1 MTAVGVGL
9 WAAITIAVAGPA
21 TSAEYLPLYVAQS
34 EGYFAQEKLEV
45 TLTTERSESDAALAL
60 ARGRADIA
68 ATSLDAAYRVGH
80 IKGAVP
86 PLLFGLTAAPPVAI
100 LVSPSHQE
108 TVRSPRDLRG
118 QPVGLPG
125 VGTPEQAMLA
135 TILVRAGVKVHH
147 VPLRSF
153 SNRALAGALEQGEV
167 AAAVMADPW
176 VTRLV
181 DESVAVRGAA
191 EGEPRAEMAVRG
203 AAEGEPRAEMAV
215 RGAAEGEPRAE
226 KTAVSILVDLR
237 TRSDA
242 ARWLG
247 AETVHAALFV
257 RADSVVGE
265 QDLVAL
271 ARALLRAVARI
282 SEAPAETLAAG
293 LPASVIGQPGDF
305 ALRVAGARQ
314 SYLPR
319 GRVTEDMLKASVVQ
333 ARERTEMPAAV
344 NLPWW
349 RWSPLLLTR
358 PLERATV
365 ASPPPAR

>member
-1 MTAVGVGL
+1 MTAAGLGL

-21 TSAEYLPLYVAQS
+21 TSPEYLPLFVAQS

-45 TLTTERSESDAALAL
+45 ALTIERSESDAAQAM

-80 IKGAVP
+80 IKGALP
-86 PLLFGLTAAPPVAI
+86 PLLFGLTAAPPLAI
-100 LVSPSHQE
+100 LVSPGHKE

-118 QPVGLPG
+118 QPVGVPG
-125 VGTPEQAMLA
+125 VGTPEQAMLT
-135 TILVRAGVKVHH
+135 TILARAGVKIHH

-153 SNRALAGALEQGEV
+153 SSRALAGALEQGEV

-181 DESVAVRGAA
+181 DEKIA
-191 EGEPRAEMAVRG
+191 
-203 AAEGEPRAEMAV
+203 
-215 RGAAEGEPRAE
+215 
-226 KTAVSILVDLR
+226 TILVDLR

-247 AETVHAALFV
+247 AETVHAALFL
-257 RADSVVGE
+257 RADAAVGA

-271 ARALLRAVARI
+271 AKALLRAVARV
-282 SEAPAETLAAG
+282 SDTPAEALAAG

-305 ALRVAGARQ
+305 TLRVASAQQ

-319 GRVTEDMLKASVVQ
+319 GRVTEGMLKASLRQ
-333 ARERTEMPAAV
+333 ARERAEMPAAV
-344 NLPWW
+344 KLPWF
-349 RWSPLLLTR
+349 RWSPLLLTG

-365 ASPPPAR
+365 ASPAPPR

>member
-1 MTAVGVGL
+1 MTAAGLGL

-21 TSAEYLPLYVAQS
+21 TSPEYLPLFVAQS
-34 EGYFAQEKLEV
+34 EGFFAQEKIEV
-45 TLTTERSESDAALAL
+45 TLTIERSESDAAQAM

-80 IKGAVP
+80 VKGALP
-86 PLLFGLTAAPPVAI
+86 LLLFGLTAAPPVAI
-100 LVSPSHQE
+100 LVSPGHKE

-118 QPVGLPG
+118 QPVGVPG
-125 VGTPEQAMLA
+125 VGTPEQAMLT
-135 TILVRAGVKVHH
+135 TILARAGVKIHH

-181 DESVAVRGAA
+181 EDVAVRGAA
-191 EGEPRAEMAVRG
+191 EGEPRAERIA
-203 AAEGEPRAEMAV
+203 
-215 RGAAEGEPRAE
+215 
-226 KTAVSILVDLR
+226 TLLVDLR
-237 TRSDA
+237 ARSDA

-247 AETVHAALFV
+247 AETVHAALFL
-257 RADSVVGE
+257 RADAAVGE

-271 ARALLRAVARI
+271 AKALLRAVARV
-282 SEAPAETLAAG
+282 SDAPAETLAAG
-293 LPASVIGQPGDF
+293 LPASVIGRPGDF

-319 GRVTEDMLKASVVQ
+319 GRVTEDMLKASLRQ
-333 ARERTEMPAAV
+333 ARERAEMPAAV
-344 NLPWW
+344 KLPWF
-349 RWSPLLLTR
+349 RWSPLLRTG
-358 PLERATV
+358 PLDRATV
-365 ASPPPAR
+365 TGDPPPR

>member
-1 MTAVGVGL
+1 MTAAGLGL

-21 TSAEYLPLYVAQS
+21 TSPEYLPLFVAQS

-45 TLTTERSESDAALAL
+45 TLTIERSESDAAQAM

-80 IKGAVP
+80 VKGALP
-86 PLLFGLTAAPPVAI
+86 SLLFGLTAAPPVAI
-100 LVSPSHQE
+100 LVSPSHKE

-135 TILVRAGVKVHH
+135 IILARAGVKIHH

-181 DESVAVRGAA
+181 EENVG
-191 EGEPRAEMAVRG
+191 
-203 AAEGEPRAEMAV
+203 
-215 RGAAEGEPRAE
+215 
-226 KTAVSILVDLR
+226 TILVDLR
-237 TRSDA
+237 SRSDA

-247 AETVHAALFV
+247 AETVHAALFL
-257 RADSVVGE
+257 RADAAVSE

-271 ARALLRAVARI
+271 AKALLRAVARV
-282 SEAPAETLAAG
+282 SDAPAETLAAG

-314 SYLPR
+314 IYLPR
-319 GRVTEDMLKASVVQ
+319 GRVTEDMLKQSLRQ
-333 ARERTEMPAAV
+333 ARERAEMPAAV
-344 NLPWW
+344 KLPWF
-349 RWSPLLLTR
+349 RWSPLLLTG

-365 ASPPPAR
+365 AGEPPPR

>member
-1 MTAVGVGL
+1 MTAAGLGL

-21 TSAEYLPLYVAQS
+21 TSPEYLPLFVAQS

-45 TLTTERSESDAALAL
+45 TLTIERSESDAAQAM

-80 IKGAVP
+80 VKGALP
-86 PLLFGLTAAPPVAI
+86 LLLFGLTAAPPVAI
-100 LVSPSHQE
+100 LVSPGHKE

-135 TILVRAGVKVHH
+135 TILARAGVKIHH

-181 DESVAVRGAA
+181 DVAVRGAA
-191 EGEPRAEMAVRG
+191 EGEPRAEVAVRG
-203 AAEGEPRAEMAV
+203 AAEGEPRAEVAV

-226 KTAVSILVDLR
+226 KNAVSILVDLR

-247 AETVHAALFV
+247 AETVHAALFL
-257 RADSVVGE
+257 RADAAVGE
-265 QDLVAL
+265 QDQVAL
-271 ARALLRAVARI
+271 AKALLRAVARV
-282 SEAPAETLAAG
+282 SGAPAETLAAG

-314 SYLPR
+314 IYLPR
-319 GRVTEDMLKASVVQ
+319 GRVTEDMLKASVRQ
-333 ARERTEMPAAV
+333 ARERVEMPAAV
-344 NLPWW
+344 KLPWF
-349 RWSPLLLTR
+349 RWSPLLLTG

-365 ASPPPAR
+365 AGEPPPR

>member
-1 MTAVGVGL
+1 MTAAGLGL

-21 TSAEYLPLYVAQS
+21 TSPEYLPLFVAQS

-45 TLTTERSESDAALAL
+45 TLTIERSESDAAQAM

-80 IKGAVP
+80 VKGALP

-100 LVSPSHQE
+100 LVSPGHKE

-135 TILVRAGVKVHH
+135 TILARAGVKIHH

-181 DESVAVRGAA
+181 EDNVA
-191 EGEPRAEMAVRG
+191 
-203 AAEGEPRAEMAV
+203 
-215 RGAAEGEPRAE
+215 
-226 KTAVSILVDLR
+226 TILVDLR

-247 AETVHAALFV
+247 AETVHAALFL
-257 RADSVVGE
+257 RADAAVGE
-265 QDLVAL
+265 QDQVAL
-271 ARALLRAVARI
+271 AKALLRAVARV
-282 SEAPAETLAAG
+282 SGAPAETLAAG

-314 SYLPR
+314 IYLPR
-319 GRVTEDMLKASVVQ
+319 GRVTEDMLKASVRQ
-333 ARERTEMPAAV
+333 ARERVEMPAAV
-344 NLPWW
+344 KLPWF
-349 RWSPLLLTR
+349 RWSPLLLTG

-365 ASPPPAR
+365 AGEPPPR

>member
-34 EGYFAQEKLEV
+34 EGYFAQEKLKV
-45 TLTTERSESDAALAL
+45 TLTTERSESDAAQAM
-60 ARGRADIA
+60 ARGRADFA

-80 IKGAVP
+80 IKGALP
-86 PLLFGLTAAPPVAI
+86 SLLFGLTAAPPVAI
-100 LVSPSHQE
+100 LVSPSHKE

-135 TILVRAGVKVHH
+135 TILVRAGVKIHH

-191 EGEPRAEMAVRG
+191 EGEPRAE
-203 AAEGEPRAEMAV
+203 
-215 RGAAEGEPRAE
+215 

-247 AETVHAALFV
+247 AETVHAALFL
-257 RADSVVGE
+257 RADTVVGE

-282 SEAPAETLAAG
+282 SDTPAETLAAG

-314 SYLPR
+314 SYLPG
-319 GRVTEDMLKASVVQ
+319 GRVTEGMLKASLTQ
-333 ARERTEMPAAV
+333 ARERAELLAAV
-344 NLPWW
+344 KLPWFG
-349 RWSPLLLTR
+349 WSPLLLTG

-365 ASPPPAR
+365 ASPALPR

>member
-1 MTAVGVGL
+1 MTAAGLGL

-21 TSAEYLPLYVAQS
+21 TSPEYLPLFVAQS

-45 TLTTERSESDAALAL
+45 TLTTERSESDAAQAM

-68 ATSLDAAYRVGH
+68 ATSIDAAYRLGH
-80 IKGAVP
+80 VKGALP
-86 PLLFGLTAAPPVAI
+86 RLLFGLTAAPPVAI
-100 LVSPSHQE
+100 LVSPSHKE
-108 TVRSPRDLRG
+108 TIRSPRDLRG

-135 TILVRAGVKVHH
+135 TILTRAGVKIHH
-147 VPLRSF
+147 VPLRTF
-153 SNRALAGALEQGEV
+153 SNRALAGALEQGQV

-181 DESVAVRGAA
+181 EESVAVRGAA
-191 EGEPRAEMAVRG
+191 EGEPRAEMS
-203 AAEGEPRAEMAV
+203 V

-226 KTAVSILVDLR
+226 KVSILVDLR

-247 AETVHAALFV
+247 AETVHAALFL
-257 RADSVVGE
+257 RADAAVGE

-271 ARALLRAVARI
+271 AKALLRAVARV
-282 SEAPAETLAAG
+282 SDAPAETLAAG

-314 SYLPR
+314 SYLPH
-319 GRVTEDMLKASVVQ
+319 GRVTEDMLKAGLRQ
-333 ARERTEMPAAV
+333 ARERAEMPAAV
-344 NLPWW
+344 KLPWF
-349 RWSPLLLTR
+349 RWSPLLLTG

-365 ASPPPAR
+365 ASPPPPR

>member
-1 MTAVGVGL
+1 MTAAGLGL

-21 TSAEYLPLYVAQS
+21 TSPEYLPLFVAQS
-34 EGYFAQEKLEV
+34 EGYFAQEKVEV
-45 TLTTERSESDAALAL
+45 TLTMERSESDAAQAM
-60 ARGRADIA
+60 AQGRADIA
-68 ATSLDAAYRVGH
+68 ATSLDAAYRLGH
-80 IKGAVP
+80 VKGALP
-86 PLLFGLTAAPPVAI
+86 PLLFGLTAAPPVTI
-100 LVSPSHQE
+100 LVSPSHKE
-108 TVRSPRDLRG
+108 TLRSPRDLRG
-118 QPVGLPG
+118 QPVGVPG
-125 VGTPEQAMLA
+125 VGTPEQAMLT
-135 TILVRAGVKVHH
+135 TILARAGVKIHH

-181 DESVAVRGAA
+181 EDSV
-191 EGEPRAEMAVRG
+191 E
-203 AAEGEPRAEMAV
+203 V

-226 KTAVSILVDLR
+226 KMTILVDLR
-237 TRSDA
+237 TRADA

-257 RADSVVGE
+257 RADSAVGE
-265 QDLVAL
+265 QDLTAL
-271 ARALLRAVARI
+271 ARALLRAVARV
-282 SEAPAETLAAG
+282 SETPAEALATG

-319 GRVTEDMLKASVVQ
+319 GLVTEDMLKVSVAQ

-344 NLPWW
+344 KLPWFF
-349 RWSPLLLTR
+349 WSSLLLTG
-358 PLERATV
+358 PLERATA
-365 ASPPPAR
+365 ASPPPR

>member
-1 MTAVGVGL
+1 MAAAGLGL

-21 TSAEYLPLYVAQS
+21 TSPEYLPLYVAQS

-45 TLTTERSESDAALAL
+45 TLTTERSESDAAQAM

-80 IKGAVP
+80 VKGALP
-86 PLLFGLTAAPPVAI
+86 SLLFGLTAAPPVAI
-100 LVSPSHQE
+100 LVSPSHKE

-135 TILVRAGVKVHH
+135 TILARGGVKIHH

-176 VTRLV
+176 VNRLV
-181 DESVAVRGAA
+181 DV
-191 EGEPRAEMAVRG
+191 
-203 AAEGEPRAEMAV
+203 AV

-226 KTAVSILVDLR
+226 KTAVSMLVDLR

-247 AETVHAALFV
+247 AETVHAALFL
-257 RADSVVGE
+257 RADAAVGE

-271 ARALLRAVARI
+271 AKALLRAVARV
-282 SEAPAETLAAG
+282 SGAPAETLAAG

-344 NLPWW
+344 KLPWW
-349 RWSPLLLTR
+349 RWSPLLLTG

>member
-1 MTAVGVGL
+1 MTAAGLGL

-21 TSAEYLPLYVAQS
+21 TSPEYLPLFVAQS

-45 TLTTERSESDAALAL
+45 TLTIERSESDAAQAM

-80 IKGAVP
+80 IKGALP
-86 PLLFGLTAAPPVAI
+86 SLLFGLTAAPPVAI
-100 LVSPSHQE
+100 LVSPSHKE

-118 QPVGLPG
+118 QPVGVPG
-125 VGTPEQAMLA
+125 VGTPEQAMLT
-135 TILVRAGVKVHH
+135 TILTREGIKIHH

-181 DESVAVRGAA
+181 DE
-191 EGEPRAEMAVRG
+191 
-203 AAEGEPRAEMAV
+203 AV

-226 KTAVSILVDLR
+226 KIVSILVDLR

-247 AETVHAALFV
+247 AETVHAALFL
-257 RADSVVGE
+257 RADSAVGE

-271 ARALLRAVARI
+271 AKALLRAVARV
-282 SEAPAETLAAG
+282 SDTPAETLAAG
-293 LPASVIGQPGDF
+293 LPASVIGRPGDF

-314 SYLPR
+314 GYLPR
-319 GRVTEDMLKASVVQ
+319 GRVTEDMLKASLRQ
-333 ARERTEMPAAV
+333 ARERAELPAAV
-344 NLPWW
+344 KLPWF
-349 RWSPLLLTR
+349 RWSPLLRTG
-358 PLERATV
+358 PLERAT
-365 ASPPPAR
+365 AAGEPPPR

>member
-1 MTAVGVGL
+1 MTAAGLGL

-21 TSAEYLPLYVAQS
+21 TSPEYLPLFVAQS

-45 TLTTERSESDAALAL
+45 TLTIERSESDAAQAM

-80 IKGAVP
+80 VKGALP

-100 LVSPSHQE
+100 LVSPGHKE

-135 TILVRAGVKVHH
+135 TILTRAGVKIHH

-176 VTRLV
+176 VTRLIE
-181 DESVAVRGAA
+181 DVAVRGAA
-191 EGEPRAEMAVRG
+191 EGEPRAE
-203 AAEGEPRAEMAV
+203 
-215 RGAAEGEPRAE
+215 
-226 KTAVSILVDLR
+226 KNAVSILVDLR

-247 AETVHAALFV
+247 AETVHAALFL
-257 RADSVVGE
+257 RAGAAVGE

-271 ARALLRAVARI
+271 AKALLRAVARV
-282 SEAPAETLAAG
+282 SDTPAETLVAG

-305 ALRVAGARQ
+305 ALRVAGSRQ

-319 GRVTEDMLKASVVQ
+319 GRVTEDMLKASLRQ
-333 ARERTEMPAAV
+333 ARERAEMPAAV
-344 NLPWW
+344 KLPWF
-349 RWSPLLLTR
+349 RWSPLLLTG

-365 ASPPPAR
+365 AGEPPPR